1 MDELSPCCGARVT
14 FDGDGQLY
22 CKKCYNPVDPAI
34 LDGPPVVVEVEG
46 ERRADS

>member
-22 CKKCYNPVDPAI
+22 CKKCYNPVDPSI
-34 LDGPPVVVEVEG
+34 LAGEPVEIKIPKEDT
-46 ERRADS
+46 E